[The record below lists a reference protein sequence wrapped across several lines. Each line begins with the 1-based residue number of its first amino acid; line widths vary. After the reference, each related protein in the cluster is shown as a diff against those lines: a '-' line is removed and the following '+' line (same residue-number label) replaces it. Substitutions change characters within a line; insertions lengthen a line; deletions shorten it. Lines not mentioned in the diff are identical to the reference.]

1 MAMRNKAEKIRFID
15 DLARV
20 AGGAFQSLGGLREQV
35 KGLMTGLL
43 ADMDLVSR
51 DEFERVEALAQKARE
66 KQGELEKRLAA
77 LEKKSRPSS
86 GAGKGK
92 KKK

>member
-51 DEFERVEALAQKARE
+51 DEFERVEALAQ
-66 KQGELEKRLAA
+66 
-77 LEKKSRPSS
+77 
-86 GAGKGK
+86 
-92 KKK
+92 